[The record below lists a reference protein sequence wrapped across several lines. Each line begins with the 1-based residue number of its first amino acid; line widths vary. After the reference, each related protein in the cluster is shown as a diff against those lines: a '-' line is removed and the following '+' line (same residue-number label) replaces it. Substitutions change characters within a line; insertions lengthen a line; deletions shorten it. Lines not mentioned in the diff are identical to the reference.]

1 MADKEKVVGM
11 FNSIAPTYDFLNHF
25 LSLNIDKVWRR
36 KLVKLVAP
44 YKPERI
50 LDVASGTGDLAI
62 ALNKLKPSGIV
73 GVDISEGMLEVG
85 RKKIARK
92 GLSNTITLL
101 YGDSENLP
109 FPTNSFNAVTVS
121 FGVRNFAHLDLGL
134 SDMCRVLKPGGVV
147 AVLEFSMPR
156 RFPVVQLYKF
166 YFLKMLP
173 FFGKMFS
180 GHSDA
185 YTYLPESVLQ
195 FPSGEK
201 FLRLMEE
208 AGFSNVK
215 EKRLSFG
222 IASIYTGEKLVKAKR
237 Q

>member
-92 GLSNTITLL
+92 GLSNVITLL

-121 FGVRNFAHLDLGL
+121 FGVRNFAHLDIGL

-201 FLRLMEE
+201 FLKLMED

>member
-92 GLSNTITLL
+92 GLSNVITLL

-121 FGVRNFAHLDLGL
+121 FGVRNFAHLDIGL

-201 FLRLMEE
+201 FLKLMED

-222 IASIYTGEKLVKAKR
+222 IASIYTGQKLVKAKR

>member
-1 MADKEKVVGM
+1 MADKDKVIGM

-36 KLVKLVAP
+36 KLVKLIAP

-62 ALNKLKPSGIV
+62 ALTRLKPDGIV

-92 GLSNTITLL
+92 GLSDIITLL
-101 YGDSENLP
+101 YGDSESLP
-109 FPTNSFNAVTVS
+109 FPTNSFNAVAVS
-121 FGVRNFAHLDLGL
+121 FGVRNFANLDAGL
-134 SDMCRVLKPGGVV
+134 ADMCRVLKPGGVV

-156 RFPVVQLYKF
+156 RFPIVQFYKF
-166 YFLKMLP
+166 YFLKVLP

-180 GHSDA
+180 GHHEA

-195 FPSGEK
+195 FPNGER
-201 FLRLMEE
+201 FLHLMRE
-208 AGFSNVK
+208 AGFSNVR

-222 IASIYTGEKLVKAKR
+222 IASIYTGEKIIKAKR

>member
-44 YKPERI
+44 YKPDRI

-92 GLSNTITLL
+92 GLSNVITLL

-121 FGVRNFAHLDLGL
+121 FGVRNFAHLDIGL

-201 FLRLMEE
+201 FLKLMDE

>member
-62 ALNKLKPSGIV
+62 ALNRLKPGGIV
-73 GVDISEGMLEVG
+73 GVDISEGMLDVG

-92 GLSNTITLL
+92 GLSNKISLL

-121 FGVRNFAHLDLGL
+121 FGVRNFAHLDVGL
-134 SDMCRVLKPGGVV
+134 KDMCRVMKPGGVV

-156 RFPVVQLYKF
+156 RFPIVQLYKF
-166 YFLKMLP
+166 YFLKVLP

-180 GHSDA
+180 GHREA

-195 FPSGEK
+195 FPDGER
-201 FLRLMEE
+201 FLKLMKE
-208 AGFSNVK
+208 AGFANVK
-215 EKRLSFG
+215 EKRLTLG
-222 IASIYTGEKLVKAKR
+222 IASIYTGEKLPKAK
-237 Q
+237 

>member
-92 GLSNTITLL
+92 GLSNVITLL

-121 FGVRNFAHLDLGL
+121 FGVRNFAHLDIGL

-201 FLRLMEE
+201 FLKLMEE

>member
-201 FLRLMEE
+201 FLRLMED

>member
-44 YKPERI
+44 YKPDRI

-92 GLSNTITLL
+92 GLSNVITLL

-201 FLRLMEE
+201 FLKLMEE

>member
-180 GHSDA
+180 VHSDA

-201 FLRLMEE
+201 FLKLMED

>member
-44 YKPERI
+44 YNPEQI

-62 ALNKLKPSGIV
+62 ALNRLKPKGIV
-73 GVDISEGMLEVG
+73 GVDISEGMLDVG
-85 RKKIARK
+85 RKKIAKK
-92 GLSNTITLL
+92 GLSSAISLL

-109 FPTNSFNAVTVS
+109 FQTNTFDAVTVS
-121 FGVRNFAHLDLGL
+121 FGVRNFAHLDIGL

-166 YFLKMLP
+166 YFLRVLP
-173 FFGKMFS
+173 FFGKLFS
-180 GHSDA
+180 GSRDA

-201 FLRLMEE
+201 FLQLMTQ

-222 IASIYTGEKLVKAKR
+222 IASIYTGEKRGKSQR

>member
-36 KLVKLVAP
+36 RLVKLIAP

-62 ALNKLKPSGIV
+62 ALNRLKPSGIV

-92 GLSNTITLL
+92 GLSNAISLL

-109 FPTNSFNAVTVS
+109 FPTNSFNAVAVS
-121 FGVRNFAHLDLGL
+121 FGVRNFSDLNAGL
-134 SDMCRVLKPGGVV
+134 TDMCRVLKPGGVV
-147 AVLEFSMPR
+147 AVLEFSMPK
-156 RFPVVQLYKF
+156 RFPVVQFYKF
-166 YFLKMLP
+166 YFLKVLP

-180 GHSDA
+180 GHGEA

-195 FPSGEK
+195 FPNGER
-201 FLRLMEE
+201 FLGLMRE

-215 EKRLSFG
+215 ETRLSFG
-222 IASIYTGEKLVKAKR
+222 IASIYTGEKILKVKR

>member
-201 FLRLMEE
+201 FLKLMEE

>member
-92 GLSNTITLL
+92 GLSNVITLL

-109 FPTNSFNAVTVS
+109 FLSYSFNAVTVS
-121 FGVRNFAHLDLGL
+121 FGVRNFAHLDIGL

-201 FLRLMEE
+201 FLKLMEE

>member
-92 GLSNTITLL
+92 GLSNVITLL

-121 FGVRNFAHLDLGL
+121 FGVRNFAHLDIGL

-201 FLRLMEE
+201 FLKLMEE

-215 EKRLSFG
+215 EKRLNFG

>member
-92 GLSNTITLL
+92 GLSNVITLL

-121 FGVRNFAHLDLGL
+121 FGVRNFAHLDIGL

-201 FLRLMEE
+201 FLKLMEE

-222 IASIYTGEKLVKAKR
+222 IASIYTGEKLVKVKR

>member
-92 GLSNTITLL
+92 GLSNVITLL

>member
-92 GLSNTITLL
+92 GLSNVITLL

-201 FLRLMEE
+201 FLKLMED

>member
-195 FPSGEK
+195 FPSNEK

>member
-44 YKPERI
+44 YNPERI

-92 GLSNTITLL
+92 GLSSAITLL

-121 FGVRNFAHLDLGL
+121 FGVRNFSHLSVGL

-195 FPSGEK
+195 FPSGDK
-201 FLRLMEE
+201 FLKLMKE

-222 IASIYTGEKLVKAKR
+222 IASIYTGEKLAKANR

>member
-62 ALNKLKPSGIV
+62 ALNRLKPSGIV
-73 GVDISEGMLEVG
+73 GVDISEGMLDVG

-92 GLSNTITLL
+92 GLSGKISLL

-109 FPTNSFNAVTVS
+109 FPTNTFNAVTVA
-121 FGVRNFAHLDLGL
+121 FGVRNFAHLDAGL
-134 SDMCRVLKPGGVV
+134 RDMCRVMKPGGVV

-156 RFPVVQLYKF
+156 RFPVVHLYKF
-166 YFLKMLP
+166 YFLKVLP

-180 GHSDA
+180 GHREA

-195 FPSGEK
+195 FPDGDRFVK
-201 FLRLMEE
+201 LMRE
-208 AGFSNVK
+208 AGFANVK
-215 EKRLSFG
+215 EKRLTLG
-222 IASIYTGEKLVKAKR
+222 IASIYTGEKLPKAK
-237 Q
+237 

>member
-62 ALNKLKPSGIV
+62 ALNKLKPNGIV